1 MNPLRLVIILKT
13 FQILLG
19 DEESD
24 ILSDYTFGYKIF
36 LHERGQFW
44 PSVDMARLGQTESIY
59 VKTKTRITG
68 NFHLVQRKVL
78 NTPARP
84 CEEAESYSFTRCVLE
99 FVAGRVGCHLDL
111 VGTHRLPQYPP
122 CRSLAEIE
130 EYSHLL
136 EQIKDFS
143 WVRLTRETGCYGK
156 CRYKEYKFS
165 KVTLES

>member
-1 MNPLRLVIILKT
+1 MNSLRLVIILKT
-13 FQILLG
+13 FQIFLG

-44 PSVDMARLGQTESIY
+44 PSVDMARLGQTERIY
-59 VKTKTRITG
+59 VKTKTRTTG

-99 FVAGRVGCHLDL
+99 FVAGRVGCHLDW
-111 VGTHRLPQYPP
+111 VGTFNFPQYPP
-122 CRSLAEIE
+122 CRSLEEIE
-130 EYSHLL
+130 DYSNLL

-143 WVRLTRETGCYGK
+143 YVKLTEETGCYGR
-156 CRYKEYKFS
+156 CRYKEYKFNE
-165 KVTLES
+165 VNL

>member
-1 MNPLRLVIILKT
+1 MS
-13 FQILLG
+13 G
-19 DEESD
+19 EEDSD
-24 ILSDYTFGYKIF
+24 NNKDCTFGYKIY

-44 PSVDMARLGQTESIY
+44 PGVDMARLGQTESIY
-59 VKTKTRITG
+59 LKTKTRIDG
-68 NFHLVQRKVL
+68 KFRLLQRKVL

-122 CRSLAEIE
+122 CRSLEEIE

-143 WVRLTRETGCYGK
+143 WVGLTRETGCYGK

-165 KVTLES
+165 KVTLKC

>member
-1 MNPLRLVIILKT
+1 MLKQ
-13 FQILLG
+13 FISNAVG
-19 DEESD
+19 EADSNSD
-24 ILSDYTFGYKIF
+24 NDFTYGYKIF

-44 PSVDMARLGQTESIY
+44 PGDDMTRLGQTENIY
-59 VKTKTRITG
+59 VKTKTRMVG
-68 NFHLVQRKVL
+68 NFDLVQRGVL

-122 CRSLAEIE
+122 CRSLEEIE

-165 KVTLES
+165 KVTLKS